1 MKLLKGLYLARNRLR
16 GTVSTEIGLLSSMR
30 SLVISNNHLT
40 GSIPTEVGNL
50 LKLEAFYV
58 GDNSLAGKIPTEIE
72 NLMNLE
78 VLGINGNDFTE
89 HIKRPTYLCNMN
101 HDTGL
106 MIIYDC
112 GKCQCC
118 ATAKC
123 NPVS

>member
-1 MKLLKGLYLARNRLR
+1 MKLLKALSFQRNRLR
-16 GTVSTEIGLLSSMR
+16 GTISTEIGLLSSMR

-50 LKLEAFYV
+50 LKLETFDVV
-58 GDNSLAGKIPTEIE
+58 GNSLAGKIPTQIE

-89 HIKRPTYLCNMN
+89 HIKHPTFLCNMN
-101 HDTGL
+101 KNIGL
-106 MIIYDC
+106 MILYDC
-112 GKCQCC
+112 GKCECC
-118 ATAKC
+118 ATTKC